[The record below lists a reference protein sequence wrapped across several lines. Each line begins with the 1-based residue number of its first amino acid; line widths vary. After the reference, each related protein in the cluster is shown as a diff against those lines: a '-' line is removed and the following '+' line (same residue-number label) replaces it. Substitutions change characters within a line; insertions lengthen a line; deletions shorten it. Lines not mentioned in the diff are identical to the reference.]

1 MAIIIALSSSFK
13 FCFFHR
19 YSFRSNNDVTLSH
32 LFCFFFVII
41 LCKRVIINKLQ
52 VSKKVYSDISAR
64 IGYSLATSPQ
74 SAVEAMRL
82 VNDYL
87 ASTLVKS
94 EGSMTLLAF
103 NIKRDEFDCAKTR
116 SRRAHERAVT
126 RKVAT
131 GKPRYL
137 STEEIVE
144 RILAGLTLE
153 DFEEISLADPPIP
166 PGRRERQEATRTK
179 KRKWK
184 LLCAPSCR
192 R

>member
-1 MAIIIALSSSFK
+1 ML
-13 FCFFHR
+13 
-19 YSFRSNNDVTLSH
+19 
-32 LFCFFFVII
+32 
-41 LCKRVIINKLQ
+41 
-52 VSKKVYSDISAR
+52 KKAYSDISAR

-74 SAVEAMRL
+74 SAVEVMRL
-82 VNDYL
+82 VNDYF

-126 RKVAT
+126 RKIAT

-153 DFEEISLADPPIP
+153 DFEEISLPTRPYLPEVVNA
-166 PGRRERQEATRTK
+166 RRPH
-179 KRKWK
+179 
-184 LLCAPSCR
+184 APRNGNGNYSALR
-192 R
+192 PVGDNAVYVYTQKIAKA